1 MATACKTLLF
11 LCALCATSACAQP
24 RAGIVTIVTG
34 GDTFTLT
41 DDGQRQQRVRLAGIA
56 APDAAT
62 PAGMRS
68 KAELSALVFSR
79 RVTVSGSRIDRDGY
93 LIGKVMVVEGNC
105 EGPACPNNRD
115 VGLAQVASGMA
126 RWQGDDGEL
135 TPKEREDYGI
145 AEFKARSQRLGLWV
159 AERNPP
165 RRNSH

>member
-1 MATACKTLLF
+1 MRVIARTLPVLIILWTTHAF
-11 LCALCATSACAQP
+11 AQP

-79 RVTVSGSRIDRDGY
+79 RVAVYGSRIDRDGY
-93 LIGKVMVVEGNC
+93 LIGKVVVTEGNC
-105 EGPACPNNRD
+105 AGPACPDNRD